1 MDTAVEG
8 LDHALIGVQDLEAAR
23 AGWERLGFTLTPRGR
38 HTGWGTANYCI
49 MFPYDY
55 LELLG
60 IVDAQ
65 QFTNNLDRF
74 LAERGEGLLSLA
86 FASSD
91 IEESARLLSEQDV
104 DHGGPKDL
112 SRGLELPEGTVEPAF
127 RLLHPAP
134 EASPAFPAFICQHL
148 TPEMVWQPQWTSH
161 ENAATAVR
169 EVQVTCAHPGETA
182 MAYAALLGGDNLE
195 ISDGRAVLTCGPC
208 RILLQPLTDTVG
220 VREGLSGLSLL
231 SGDLKRTEACL
242 RRNGVTCTLDDEGVH
257 VPGEEATGVPLSFV
271 SH

>member
-1 MDTAVEG
+1 MKTAVEA
-8 LDHALIGVQDLEAAR
+8 LDHALIGVEDLEAAR
-23 AGWERLGFTLTPRGR
+23 SGWERLGFTLTPRGR

-74 LAERGEGLLSLA
+74 LAERGEGMLSLA

-91 IEESARLLSEQDV
+91 IDASARLLSDQGV

-169 EVQVTCAHPGETA
+169 EVQVACAQPGEAA
-182 MAYAALLGGDNLE
+182 MAYAALLGSENLE
-195 ISDGRAVLTCGPC
+195 ISDSRAILTCGQC
-208 RILLQPLTDTVG
+208 RILLLPQADAPEA
-220 VREGLSGLSLL
+220 REGLCGLSLL
-231 SGDLKRTEACL
+231 SADLKRTEACL
-242 RRNGVTCTLDDEGVH
+242 RRNGVTCTLDDAGIH
-257 VPGEEATGVPLSFV
+257 VPREEATGVPLSFV

>member
-1 MDTAVEG
+1 MEAAVAG
-8 LDHALIGVQDLEAAR
+8 LDHALIGVADLEAAR
-23 AGWERLGFTLTPRGR
+23 AAWARLGFTLTPRGR

-60 IVDAQ
+60 VVDPQ

-74 LAERGEGLLSLA
+74 LAERGEGLLSLS

-91 IEESARLLSEQDV
+91 IEASAQRLSENGV
-104 DHGGPKDL
+104 THGGPKNL
-112 SRGLELPEGTVEPAF
+112 SRALELPEGAVQPAF

-134 EASPAFPAFICQHL
+134 EASPAFPAFLCQHL
-148 TPEMVWQPQWTSH
+148 TPELVWQPQWTSH

-169 EVQVTCAHPGETA
+169 RVRVACRHPGEA
-182 MAYAALLGGDNLE
+182 VPAYAAFFGEENLQMA
-195 ISDGRAVLTCGPC
+195 DGRARLTCGKC
-208 RILLQPLTDTVG
+208 EILLE
-220 VREGLSGLSLL
+220 EGDSPESRQGLRGLSLL
-231 SGDLKRTEACL
+231 SGDLQRTEVCL
-242 RRNGVTCTLDDEGVH
+242 RRNGVACSLDDAGIH
-257 VPGEEATGVPLSFV
+257 VPAEEANGVALSFV